1 MGAYANALRQLET
14 AAAHGQFAP
23 AALELLRHPRRTL
36 QVSLAV
42 KMDDGTTRVFE
53 GYRVQYN
60 NARGPYKGGLR
71 FHPQTDLDEVTALA
85 FWMAIKCAV
94 VDVPFG
100 GGKGGITVD
109 PKSLSTGELER
120 LTRAFTRAIADV
132 IGPDRDVPAPDVNTT
147 PEIMGWIMDEYGQ
160 LTGTSAPAVV
170 TGKPVAL
177 GGSEGR
183 GTATGQ
189 GGYYVLQE
197 LQKKIGLDPES
208 ATVVVQGFGNVGQSF
223 AALCHRHGWT
233 VTGISDSQGGIV
245 ADAGLDPDAVAAWK
259 KEHGTVQ
266 GFPGS
271 RSVTNAELLE
281 HPCGVLVPS
290 ALENVIME
298 ANAARIRAQV
308 VLELANGPTTPEAD
322 RILLERG
329 VVVVPDVL
337 ANAGGVATSFLEW
350 QQNRE
355 GSRWNEQDV
364 FKKLYDIMVPAF
376 AAAWDARERAGGN
389 LRTAA
394 YLIALERICAAMK
407 AKGWY

>member
-1 MGAYANALRQLET
+1 MSAFANALTQLET
-14 AAAHGQFAP
+14 AIAHGTFDP
-23 AALELLRHPRRTL
+23 AAVELLRHPRRTL

-42 KMDDGTTRVFE
+42 KMDDGSLRVFE

-71 FHPQTDLDEVTALA
+71 YHPQTDLDEVQALA
-85 FWMAIKCAV
+85 FWMSIKCAV

-109 PKSLSTGELER
+109 PKALSKGELER

-132 IGPDRDVPAPDVNTT
+132 IGPERDVPAPDVNTT
-147 PEIMGWIMDEYGQ
+147 PEIMGWIMDEYAQ
-160 LTGTSAPAVV
+160 LTGNSSPAVV

-189 GGYYVLQE
+189 GGFFVLQE
-197 LQKKIGLDPES
+197 LQKKIGIDPES
-208 ATVVVQGFGNVGQSF
+208 ATVVVQGFGNVGRSF
-223 AALCHRHGWT
+223 AALCHRHGWQ
-233 VTGISDSQGGIV
+233 VTGISDSHGGIV
-245 ADAGLDPDAVAAWK
+245 SETGLDPEAVAAWK
-259 KEHGTVQ
+259 KEHGGVS

-271 RSVTNAELLE
+271 RDVSNAELLE
-281 HPCGVLVPS
+281 HPCGILAPS
-290 ALENVIME
+290 ALENVITE
-298 ANAARIRAQV
+298 ENAPRIRAQV
-308 VLELANGPTTPEAD
+308 VLELANGPTTPGAD
-322 RILLERG
+322 RLLAERG

-355 GSRWNEQDV
+355 GAHWSEHEV
-364 FKKLYDIMVPAF
+364 FQKLSDIMVPAF
-376 AAAWDARERAGGN
+376 RAAWEARERGGGS
-389 LRTAA
+389 LRTAS